1 MSDRLSELAEQ
12 VESLRAEMI
21 ELDAIEDPTEEQA
34 TRMEAI
40 VPEFDQVF
48 AEHERVARLF
58 ADRERVRTAALSPV
72 NHERAVAPAV
82 HVQRDDVF
90 DNLDAVRTGM
100 VPAADVRERAQ
111 RAIEATSRG
120 IRSEAVEEA
129 QVKVDMHP
137 GAARMA
143 LLTGSPAY
151 RSAFEKILQYPEAYQ
166 GMLTPEE
173 SEAVR
178 TAMSTTAGNGGYA
191 IPFLL
196 DPSIVMNNSGSTN
209 PFRQVSRVETGT
221 SNKWNGISSAGVT
234 AYWKAEGSAF
244 TDGSPTLAQPSVT
257 AYLGSAYVLGS
268 YEVFE
273 DTNLAT
279 QLPMLIQDAK
289 DILEADAFAVGSGST
304 APFGVVTS
312 VTAVTTSR
320 VTPTT
325 GGTFT
330 SASLADVYKVLNALQ
345 PRWRGRST
353 WLANDTTLNV
363 IRRMGEGVT
372 GQTSHW
378 VSGLQAGR
386 PDELLGKPV
395 IEGSAVVSTATTGS
409 NILLCGDF
417 SQYLIYD
424 RLGTSIEYIPNVVD
438 GSGIPTGQR
447 GWVAH
452 WRTGADVL
460 VANAFRVLKL

>member
-1 MSDRLSELAEQ
+1 MS
-12 VESLRAEMI
+12 
-21 ELDAIEDPTEEQA
+21 
-34 TRMEAI
+34 
-40 VPEFDQVF
+40 
-48 AEHERVARLF
+48 
-58 ADRERVRTAALSPV
+58 
-72 NHERAVAPAV
+72 AVASNDEIYRAIGKLEATVDGLRRDIQQSETRGDTHRADIHKRVDDIAVEIKAVKVEAVRSAHFASPANREVAVPAV
-82 HVQRDDVF
+82 HVQRDDLF
-90 DNLDAVRTGM
+90 ANLDAVRAGM
-100 VPAADVRERAQ
+100 VSGYDVRERAQ
-111 RAIEATSRG
+111 RAIEATAHRG
-120 IRSEAVEEA
+120 MRSEHVEQA
-129 QVKVDMHP
+129 AHMVDLHP

-151 RSAFEKILQYPEAYQ
+151 RSAFEKIIQYPENYQ
-166 GMLTPEE
+166 ALLTSEE

-196 DPSIVMNNSGSTN
+196 DPSIIMSSSGSTN
-209 PFRQVSRVETGT
+209 PFRQVARVETGT

-234 AYWKAEGSAF
+234 AYWKGEGSAF
-244 TDGSPTLAQPSVT
+244 TDGSPTTEQPSVT

-273 DTNLAT
+273 DTNLAA

-289 DILEADAFAVGSGST
+289 DTLEADAFAVGSGST
-304 APFGVVTS
+304 APYGVVTAT
-312 VTAVTTSR
+312 TAVTTSR
-320 VTPTT
+320 VSPTT

-330 SASLADVYKVLNALQ
+330 SASLADVYKVVNALQ
-345 PRWRGRST
+345 PRWRGNST
-353 WLANDTTLNV
+353 WLANYATLNI

-378 VSGLQAGR
+378 QEGIEAGQPSR
-386 PDELLGKPV
+386 LLGLPV
-395 IEGSAVVSTATTGS
+395 IEGSQVVSTVTTGS

-424 RLGTSIEYIPNVVD
+424 RLGTTIEYIPNVVD

-452 WRTGADVL
+452 WRTGANV
-460 VANAFRVLKL
+460 VATNAFRVLKL